1 MLPILKTWQCC
12 YINAVTSSDPT
23 RSRDR
28 WQPLRELLAE
38 VEAEIENVYK
48 ARGLHDVRPRY
59 VYPLI
64 RLAHTGPLTIRELAE
79 SLGRTHSAISQT
91 LAGMRR
97 EGLIDS
103 GPGEDARTRR
113 ITLTERGRSLVP
125 FLEAEWRATEQAV
138 AQLDDEVMPHSLSRA
153 VIATTEAL
161 RRRSMKE
168 RISDLIGDAM
178 PPQPPDDQKAARQ
191 ETAGNAGDPDNDEA
205 DPDAGSTTSGP
216 GVST

>member
-1 MLPILKTWQCC
+1 
-12 YINAVTSSDPT
+12 VTASDPT

-38 VEAEIENVYK
+38 VEAEIENFYK
-48 ARGLHDVRPRY
+48 TRGLHDIRTRY
-59 VYPLI
+59 VHPLI

-79 SLGRTHSAISQT
+79 SLGHTHSAMSQT

-103 GPGEDARTRR
+103 VPGEDARTRR
-113 ITLTERGRSLVP
+113 ITLTERARSLLP

-138 AQLDDEVMPHSLSRA
+138 AELDDEVMPHSLSQA

-161 RRRSMKE
+161 RRRGMTE
-168 RISDLIGDAM
+168 RISDIIGGAM
-178 PPQPPDDQKAARQ
+178 PLQPPDEEKAARR
-191 ETAGNAGDPDNDEA
+191 ETTGQAHDPDNGSLDHRA
-205 DPDAGSTTSGP
+205 DSATS
-216 GVST
+216 